1 MNHSVHCGLIV
12 SIMDTITPSWTV
24 SVLHGLYDMVPSWTL
39 WPWVYQ
45 YHGHY
50 GYIVECG
57 RYGPIVD
64 PTGSSWTPMGSS
76 WTLWVYHRQYGYTGT
91 LWMLWSHRGHL
102 HQGFIMDTIC
112 PSWIIWV
119 HHGRY
124 GFTIDT
130 ISPSWTL
137 WPTGPLWTLWPW
149 VHHGTMAMGP
159 SWTL

>member
-76 WTLWVYHRQYGYTGT
+76 WTLWVHHGHYG
-91 LWMLWSHRGHL
+91 S
-102 HQGFIMDTIC
+102 IMDNM
-112 PSWIIWV
+112 
-119 HHGRY
+119 G
-124 GFTIDT
+124 
-130 ISPSWTL
+130 PSWTL
-137 WPTGPLWTLWPW
+137 W
-149 VHHGTMAMGP
+149 VHHGHYMSIMDAMDYRSIMDTMAMGP
-159 SWTL
+159 SASWNYGHGSIMDTVSLSWTIWVHRGRYGFIRDTIGP